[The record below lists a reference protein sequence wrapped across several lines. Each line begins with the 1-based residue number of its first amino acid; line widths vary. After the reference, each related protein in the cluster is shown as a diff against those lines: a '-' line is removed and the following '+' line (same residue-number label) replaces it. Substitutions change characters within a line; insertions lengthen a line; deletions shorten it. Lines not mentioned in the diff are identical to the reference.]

1 MLDLIFSGLAI
12 LLAYLLGSVPSA
24 YLAGRIAKGIDLRQ
38 VGSRNVGALNTWRQ
52 VGSLAAIGVLLVDA
66 AKGVLAVYLSILA
79 PLPSWTP
86 YICAI
91 SVVTGHNWPVY
102 LGFRG
107 GRGAATVLGTSF
119 VMLPLLT
126 LLVLATTVVVALVV
140 RSVVGGVTVG
150 FLLRNALT
158 IATGQSSSLIVLCLL
173 LTMVV
178 TVTYLVAIRHQFL
191 EGLRHKHWR
200 SLLSLE

>member
-1 MLDLIFSGLAI
+1 M
-12 LLAYLLGSVPSA
+12 
-24 YLAGRIAKGIDLRQ
+24 
-38 VGSRNVGALNTWRQ
+38 
-52 VGSLAAIGVLLVDA
+52 
-66 AKGVLAVYLSILA
+66 
-79 PLPSWTP
+79 
-86 YICAI
+86 
-91 SVVTGHNWPVY
+91 
-102 LGFRG
+102 
-107 GRGAATVLGTSF
+107 LGTSF

-150 FLLRNALT
+150 FLLLNALT

>member
-1 MLDLIFSGLAI
+1 MDQFFSGLAI

-24 YLAGRIAKGIDLRQ
+24 YMAGRIAKGVDLRQ

-52 VGSLAAIGVLLVDA
+52 VGPLAAIVVLLADA
-66 AKGVLAVYLSILA
+66 AKGVLAVYLSMLA

-91 SVVTGHNWPVY
+91 SVVIGHNWPVY

-119 VMLPLLT
+119 VMLPLPT
-126 LLVLATTVVVALVV
+126 LLVLVTTVVVALMV
-140 RSVVGGVTVG
+140 RSVVGGMTVG
-150 FLLRNALT
+150 FLLLNALT
-158 IATGQSSSLIVLCLL
+158 IATDQSSSLIALCLL

-178 TVTYLVAIRHQFL
+178 SATYLVAIRHQFL
-191 EGLRHKHWR
+191 EGLRHKRWR
-200 SLLSLE
+200 SPLSLE